1 MQPPWITLSYPKS
14 NLVPSSLGFSKDD
27 NFEFTNQKVPQ
38 KNRVYFRHWL
48 KNCTKNRA
56 LDGKQINDSIS
67 IILY

>member
-38 KNRVYFRHWL
+38 KNRVYFRH
-48 KNCTKNRA
+48 
-56 LDGKQINDSIS
+56 
-67 IILY
+67 